1 MKNILC
7 YGDSNT
13 WGFNPVDGSRH
24 RYEDRWTT
32 VLQELLGDKYNV
44 IPEGLNGRTTV
55 WDDPIKEFVNGK
67 DYLIPCL
74 ESHKPLD
81 LVVIML
87 GTNDLKVRLN
97 LPAKDIAD
105 GLELL
110 IKKILKS
117 DTGVDENPDIL
128 ILIPP
133 ETTTLSNFK
142 ESFGDC
148 HKKSLEIVPYYKDIS
163 RRYNLNYL
171 EMGKYVHFSQHDGIH
186 MDVDQ
191 LDKFGKAVY
200 EKVLSIL

>member
-1 MKNILC
+1 MKSILC

-13 WGFNPVDGSRH
+13 WGYNPVDGNRH

-32 VLQELLGDKYNV
+32 QLQTLLGEEYNV

-55 WDDPIKEFVNGK
+55 WDDPIKECVNGK

-74 ESHKPLD
+74 ESHKPID
-81 LVVIML
+81 KVVIML
-87 GTNDLKVRLN
+87 GTNDLKLRLN

-110 IKKILKS
+110 IKKIIKS
-117 DTGVDENPDIL
+117 DTGVDGSPDIL

-133 ETTTLSNFK
+133 ETRELSNFK

-148 HKKSLEIVPYYKDIS
+148 HQKSLDIVPYYKDIAK
-163 RRYNLNYL
+163 RYGLNYL
-171 EMGKYVHFSQHDGIH
+171 EIGKYVRFSNLDGIH
-186 MDVDQ
+186 MESDQ
-191 LDKFGKAVY
+191 LGIFAQKVY
-200 EKVLSIL
+200 EKIKK

>member
-1 MKNILC
+1 MKSILC

-13 WGFNPVDGSRH
+13 WGYNPVDGNRH

-32 VLQELLGDKYNV
+32 QLQTLLGEEYNV

-55 WDDPIKEFVNGK
+55 WDDPIKECVNGK

-74 ESHKPLD
+74 ESHKPID
-81 LVVIML
+81 KVVIML
-87 GTNDLKVRLN
+87 GTNDLKLRLN

-110 IKKILKS
+110 IKKIIKS
-117 DTGVDENPDIL
+117 DTGVDGSPDIL

-133 ETTTLSNFK
+133 ETRELSNFK

-148 HKKSLEIVPYYKDIS
+148 HQKSLNIVPYYKDIAK
-163 RRYNLNYL
+163 RYGLNYL
-171 EMGKYVHFSQHDGIH
+171 EIGKYVRFSNLDGIH
-186 MDVDQ
+186 MESDQ
-191 LDKFGKAVY
+191 LGIFAQKVY
-200 EKVLSIL
+200 EKIKK